1 MNVDLIVIGNEL
13 LNGKI
18 KDENTHFLAKFLHKQ
33 GHNLRAVHIIQD
45 EYIDLEMTLNSIK
58 AETDFIIT
66 TGGLGPTEDDNTKNF
81 LAQFFRLSQDFNQ
94 EALEIVKA
102 QYLEKGKTY
111 SEDDHNY
118 HIIPEGFTVVKNPI
132 GYAPCLYTKINDL
145 QILSAPGVP
154 SEFKGVLQSLANSS
168 FSTGTKKVKHHIFKT
183 YRLPEAKIFKSMEPK
198 LWEKLSQFG
207 EVSSL
212 PHKLGVDIGIK
223 LTAETDQE
231 ILEKKEAL
239 NTIMQDTTLKDF
251 IWHIGSESLEEVII
265 EKAKEKG
272 LTIGFSESCTGGLLA
287 HRLTNVSGSSSVFW
301 GSIVSYANEVKM
313 GCLQVEKDT
322 LKNHGAVSE
331 QTAFEMAIG
340 ARKNLGVDI
349 AISTTGIAGPLGG
362 SPEKPVGTVGIGSS
376 TKEITE
382 SEILHFQGDRDQLKY
397 AFSQAALY
405 KLLDIII
412 KHPGK

>member
-1 MNVDLIVIGNEL
+1 
-13 LNGKI
+13 
-18 KDENTHFLAKFLHKQ
+18 
-33 GHNLRAVHIIQD
+33 
-45 EYIDLEMTLNSIK
+45 
-58 AETDFIIT
+58 
-66 TGGLGPTEDDNTKNF
+66 
-81 LAQFFRLSQDFNQ
+81 
-94 EALEIVKA
+94 
-102 QYLEKGKTY
+102 
-111 SEDDHNY
+111 
-118 HIIPEGFTVVKNPI
+118 
-132 GYAPCLYTKINDL
+132 
-145 QILSAPGVP
+145 
-154 SEFKGVLQSLANSS
+154 
-168 FSTGTKKVKHHIFKT
+168 
-183 YRLPEAKIFKSMEPK
+183 MEPK